1 MIKHNHV
8 YDEDYYNKNMV
19 IEINRINQYSKK
31 ILDNTSKYLETQKFN
46 IINNN

>member
-8 YDEDYYNKNMV
+8 YDEYYYNKNMV